1 MARRGQRPATRA
13 SGRID
18 PAEEGRPRLVPPKV
32 GWRKWIGPFNC
43 SMALEEKQFLD
54 LMREELGWSRRHLIR
69 VGCALVA
76 DLKGYREE
84 MPDQLREVMEE
95 EIRRAG

>member
-1 MARRGQRPATRA
+1 
-13 SGRID
+13 
-18 PAEEGRPRLVPPKV
+18 
-32 GWRKWIGPFNC
+32 
-43 SMALEEKQFLD
+43 MALEEKQFLD